1 MSDKVVPIREVPLKE
16 RVLALE
22 GRVNHLCEALNKL
35 GIYEEPQP
43 EPGGPPEEQ
52 TEPEE

>member
-22 GRVNHLCEALNKL
+22 GRVNHLCEALHRL
-35 GIYEEPQP
+35 GIYEEPELP
-43 EPGGPPEEQ
+43 DPPEEQ